1 MIEKKVELLA
11 PAGNY
16 RALVGAINAG
26 ADAIYLGGDK
36 FSARAYADNFTEE
49 ELLKALRYTHIC
61 GKKLYLT
68 LNTLVKEKEFS
79 LIYDYLKPLYEAGL
93 DGIIVQDLGVWEYVR
108 ETFPG
113 LALHASTQMTITGVM
128 GAALL
133 KSVGVSRIVPS
144 RELSLE
150 EIKTIKRKT
159 GLEIECFI
167 HGAMCYCYSGQCLFS
182 SILGGR
188 SGNRGRCA
196 QPCRLPYKVSETGDI
211 LSTEEMYPLSLK
223 DMCTIDYIPKLI
235 EVGIDSFKIEGR
247 MKKPEYAAGVT
258 AIYRKYIDK
267 YYENVSSY
275 QVDEA
280 DMDRLYKLYIR
291 SEVQS
296 GYYERYNGREMIT
309 LGKGGY
315 LGSDENLLKEISE
328 DYLNEEKKIPVKIRG
343 NFKVGER
350 AALTIEGM
358 GITQTS
364 YGEPV
369 QQALKR
375 PMTKDDILKQLIKTG
390 NSYVK
395 IIDEDIDIEKNTVG
409 ENIIVGDNV
418 FIPVAQLNELRR
430 KAITA
435 FEDKLIEANGFNKIT
450 PETKSDKTQQNLQ
463 NYQNLEENT
472 LKKHSKPIKLHVF
485 VQSLEQLQTV
495 FQYPCDRVYI
505 DSDLY
510 LRDFDQISQY
520 LEAYPNFAIYL
531 SLPFIIRD
539 KDIVYLDKLKKLLN
553 SRINGFLVRNLE
565 ALSWVLSNDNKKYD
579 IITDCGIYCF
589 NAYAAGFLQK
599 YADELTFPW
608 ELNNR
613 ELRKLTDML
622 TVTGDIKLSLPVYG
636 TIPMMLTANCV
647 KKTTGTCTHSEL
659 SHRMY
664 LTDRYNTVFPVLCNC
679 KHCYNI
685 IYNSV
690 PYSLHNEWQNLQKLG
705 LFAVRLDFIF
715 ENDKQICE
723 ILDYYTGKSDNFP
736 IAEYTSG
743 HYKRGVE

>member
-1 MIEKKVELLA
+1 MELLA

-16 RALVGAINAG
+16 DALVGAINAG
-26 ADAIYLGGDK
+26 ADAVYLGGDK
-36 FSARAYADNFTEE
+36 FSARAYADNFTDE
-49 ELLKALRYTHIC
+49 ELLKAIRYTHVC

-79 LIYDYLKPLYEAGL
+79 LIYDYLEPLYEAGL

-128 GAALL
+128 GATLL
-133 KSVGVSRIVPS
+133 KGAGASRVVPA
-144 RELSLE
+144 RELLLE
-150 EIKTIKRKT
+150 EIKNIKDKT

-211 LSTEEMYPLSLK
+211 LSTEEIYPLSLK
-223 DMCTIDYIPKLI
+223 DMCTIEYIPKLI
-235 EVGIDSFKIEGR
+235 EAGIDSFKIEGR

-258 AIYRKYIDK
+258 AIYRKYIDR
-267 YYENVSSY
+267 YYEKASSY
-275 QVDEA
+275 HVDNT
-280 DMDRLYKLYIR
+280 DMDRLHKLYIR

-309 LGKGGY
+309 IGKGGY

-328 DYLNEEKKIPVKIRG
+328 TFLKEEKKIPVKIRG
-343 NFKVGER
+343 SFKAGER
-350 AALTIEGM
+350 ASLTIEGM

-369 QQALKR
+369 QNALKR
-375 PMTKDDILKQLIKTG
+375 PMTREDILKQLTKTG

-395 IIDEDIDIEKNTVG
+395 IASEDINLEGNNLG

-418 FIPVAQLNELRR
+418 FIPVVQLNELRR
-430 KAITA
+430 NAITA
-435 FEDKLIEANGFNKIT
+435 FEDKLIEANGYNKIT
-450 PETKSDKTQQNLQ
+450 LETKYGKTQQNLQ
-463 NYQNLEENT
+463 NYQNLEENP
-472 LKKHSKPIKLHVF
+472 LKKHSTPIKLHVV
-485 VQSLEQLQTV
+485 VQSFEQLQAV

-520 LEAYPNFAIYL
+520 LEVYPDFAIYL

-553 SRINGFLVRNLE
+553 NRINGFLVRNLE
-565 ALSWVLSNDNKKYD
+565 SLSWVLSNDNKKYD
-579 IITDCGIYCF
+579 IITDSGIYCF
-589 NAYAAGFLQK
+589 NAYAARFLNAN
-599 YADELTFPW
+599 ADELTLPW

-613 ELRKLTDML
+613 ELRKLTDKL
-622 TVTGDIKLSLPVYG
+622 TITGDIKLSLPVYG

-647 KKTTGTCTHSEL
+647 KKTTGTCTNNEASDL
-659 SHRMY
+659 MY

-679 KHCYNI
+679 SHCYNI

-705 LFAVRLDFIF
+705 LFAVRLDFLF
-715 ENDKQICE
+715 ENDKQVCE
-723 ILDYYTGKSDNFP
+723 ILDYYAGRSDNFP
-736 IAEYTSG
+736 ITEYTSG